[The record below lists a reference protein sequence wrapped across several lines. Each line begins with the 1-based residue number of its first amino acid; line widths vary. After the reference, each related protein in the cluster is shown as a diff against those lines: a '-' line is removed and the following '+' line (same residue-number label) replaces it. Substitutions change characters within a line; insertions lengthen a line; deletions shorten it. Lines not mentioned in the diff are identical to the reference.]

1 MIGPKSESRGVAF
14 FEWNALPRPLRW
26 TKEPPTEPGLYW
38 YRNKKVEGVIQI
50 CESVKGLYVMCHGF
64 GEEYDIPVG
73 EWAGPIQEPLDTS
86 PQP

>member
-38 YRNKKVEGVIQI
+38 YRNKK
-50 CESVKGLYVMCHGF
+50 SVKLNSSKERWGVV
-64 GEEYDIPVG
+64 IIATP
-73 EWAGPIQEPLDTS
+73 S
-86 PQP
+86 N